1 MPTLRGGGKLT
12 WSAFERRISDGRPA
26 CDLSDLRFVDA
37 WGLVASA
44 CSLLEGPA
52 KIARFESPSAE
63 SSRRHLTSMGLT
75 RFLDD
80 IGVAH
85 ALPAGPAIDAPDV
98 LVPLERVD
106 GRSAE
111 RLSHVLW
118 EQLESRADPHVLEGA
133 TEGLIELVG
142 NALEHSGQGQAIV
155 MAQVYAR
162 GEAPDHDDRLQ
173 VVIGDVGRGIRES
186 FLAGPEHRPADDRT
200 AIDMALTYLVS
211 SVPNRGRGQGL
222 TTTAELVTKL
232 QGRMAIRTGMARLD
246 LDTTTHWQNVVA
258 LSGTI
263 VGMSMPL
270 YPGA

>member
-1 MPTLRGGGKLT
+1 MPTLRGGRKLT

-44 CSLLEGPA
+44 
-52 KIARFESPSAE
+52 
-63 SSRRHLTSMGLT
+63 
-75 RFLDD
+75 
-80 IGVAH
+80 
-85 ALPAGPAIDAPDV
+85 
-98 LVPLERVD
+98 
-106 GRSAE
+106 
-111 RLSHVLW
+111 
-118 EQLESRADPHVLEGA
+118 QGA

-142 NALEHSGQGQAIV
+142 NALEHSGRGQAI
-155 MAQVYAR
+155 
-162 GEAPDHDDRLQ
+162 DL
-173 VVIGDVGRGIRES
+173 
-186 FLAGPEHRPADDRT
+186 
-200 AIDMALTYLVS
+200 ALTYLVS
-211 SVPNRGRGQGL
+211 PVPNRGRGQGL

-232 QGRMAIRTGMARLD
+232 QGRIAIRTGMARLD

>member
-1 MPTLRGGGKLT
+1 MRLGPAGLPRLV
-12 WSAFERRISDGRPA
+12 RISGGEVGRARPA
-26 CDLSDLRFVDA
+26 LGWRRADSPRRAKADLERLRAPHLGRAARLRPVR
-37 WGLVASA
+37 SA
-44 CSLLEGPA
+44 L
-52 KIARFESPSAE
+52 
-63 SSRRHLTSMGLT
+63 RRRLG
-75 RFLDD
+75 
-80 IGVAH
+80 IGGVAH

-111 RLSHVLW
+111 RLSHLLW

-142 NALEHSGQGQAIV
+142 NALEHSGRGQAIV

-200 AIDMALTYLVS
+200 AIDLALTYQC
-211 SVPNRGRGQGL
+211 R
-222 TTTAELVTKL
+222 TA
-232 QGRMAIRTGMARLD
+232 
-246 LDTTTHWQNVVA
+246 VA
-258 LSGTI
+258 
-263 VGMSMPL
+263 
-270 YPGA
+270 AKA